1 MMKKVFK
8 LFVAAIIF
16 SGISFFQACGDGS
29 DESEIQKMNVEV
41 EKEGERQDMA
51 AKVRKV
57 LYSIPSPI
65 ETATLVKSSGVEFNV
80 STMSDPNKVGDY
92 NTTKRQAFNL
102 GVYGSDLAYSSIYEQ
117 SQEALNYFSAVK
129 LLADELSVS
138 EVINEENISRFERN
152 IENRDSLMVF
162 VNEVFWAIDASL
174 AEDDRGYVSA
184 IVMAGGWVEAVHI
197 LLVNGKKME
206 GDDKARVKQILAD
219 QHFSL
224 ENILKLTDAY
234 EDEENLVSIKSDL
247 KRLNIL
253 FSKIEKEDKATK
265 VSKDE
270 SGKVVIGGNDLIN
283 ISDELLSEI
292 SIEVS
297 EVRSKYV
304 N

>member
-1 MMKKVFK
+1 
-8 LFVAAIIF
+8 
-16 SGISFFQACGDGS
+16 
-29 DESEIQKMNVEV
+29 
-41 EKEGERQDMA
+41 MA

-80 STMSDPNKVGDY
+80 NTMSDPNKVGDY

-102 GVYGSDLAYSSIYEQ
+102 GVDGSDLAYSSIYEQ

-138 EVINEENISRFERN
+138 EVINEDNISRFERN

-174 AEDDRGYVSA
+174 SEDDRGYVSA

-197 LLVNGKKME
+197 LLVNGKRME
-206 GDDKARVKQILAD
+206 GEDKARVKQILAD

-234 EDEENLVSIKSDL
+234 EDEENLVSIKMDL
-247 KRLNIL
+247 KGLNEL
-253 FSKIEKEDKATK
+253 FSRIEKEDRATT

-283 ISDELLSEI
+283 ISEELLNEI
-292 SIEVS
+292 TIEVS